1 MKNDQVL
8 SIDAATIAAIRRLCL
23 QEHGI
28 VAAYLFGSAA
38 KGRMKPGS
46 DIDIALLVAPDEEE
60 SFPLLEMMV
69 ELERLSG
76 KKTDVVL
83 LNRAGELL
91 KYEVR
96 RTGRLIFER
105 DPVERKRFEISG
117 RKHYED
123 FLHLHRKYTFKNL
136 YGKRHGQH
144 RPG

>member
-1 MKNDQVL
+1 MKDDSL
-8 SIDAATIAAIRRLCL
+8 PSIDAETIAAIRERCL
-23 QEHGI
+23 RESGI

-38 KGRMKPGS
+38 AGRMKPGS
-46 DIDIALLVAPDEEE
+46 DIDLALLVEPDQEGA
-60 SFPLLEMMV
+60 FPLLELMA
-69 ELERLSG
+69 ELERLCG
-76 KKTDVVL
+76 KNVDVVL

-105 DPVERKRFEISG
+105 DPLQRKRFEISG
-117 RKHYED
+117 RKRFED
-123 FLHLHRKYTFKNL
+123 FLHLHRRHTRHNL